1 MKIAVKTTIVEDV
14 RGIAV
19 IAKDTFAFALACPS
33 SADLGEIEKYI
44 SYNLNTEYFE
54 NIIANKATY
63 IAYAFVNARNGR
75 VYSVCI

>member
-19 IAKDTFAFALACPS
+19 IAKDAFALACPS